1 MVYNAA
7 DIQSKES
14 LGAKALMRAAFK
26 AGNYD
31 ACIRFA
37 SDVLDQDFDFAAWKL
52 FLLSHVRMRNHAF
65 LARVADDLDEA
76 ADGDLAAVKF
86 ATYLNL
92 DRFDE
97 MKEVLLVQLRERGMD
112 KLSLMMKEALDSLTR
127 TGDPK
132 FVAWCQ
138 SLPGAPMESPFWR
151 IVGAHQNR
159 PVPFAAG
166 DASAILYIDVSE
178 TIEHLETGRPF
189 TGIQRVCTS
198 LLSALNRRDRTGIEI
213 RVAFRARHSAYH
225 LSVSLAEF
233 CNALHS
239 ADRVA
244 VRDLALMHSWCPA
257 VQHVFAKDWP
267 SLMQVRPKRSDIFL
281 FPGVFWGPH
290 FWNYRQVVERYGCKV
305 LVFIHDL
312 IVIKDPAENASSI
325 HNLAFAD
332 AVKYAI
338 TSKSRILVQS
348 QATRFD
354 VLDYARGISQ
364 NVSVSTLRF
373 GDDNLLKRF
382 QTTPALIP
390 DALAGKRFMISVGT
404 LSKRKNFTRLAHCF
418 EAALPDL
425 PDDCALVFCGMWD
438 RASPEYHA
446 IEAIKRRNGDR
457 IFHIQAPNDDQ
468 LATLYEDCH
477 ALALISEDEGWGMP
491 LSEAIE
497 KRKPLL
503 ISDAGSLPEVGGEI
517 ATCVDP
523 QDDVAIRNA
532 IVEIFTSEQLLE
544 RTRAAYCAA
553 KPRVWSDTA
562 ARLLE
567 LVAEI

>member
-1 MVYNAA
+1 MAYKEA
-7 DIQSKES
+7 DNRSGES
-14 LGAKALMRAAFK
+14 FGPKALMRAAFR

-31 ACIRFA
+31 ACIRFS
-37 SDVLDQDFDFAAWKL
+37 SDVLDQGFDFVAWKL
-52 FLLSHVRMRNHAF
+52 FLLSHMRMRNHAF
-65 LARVADDLDEA
+65 LARVVDDLDEA
-76 ADGDLAAVKF
+76 VDGDLAAVKF

-112 KLSLMMKEALDSLTR
+112 KLSLMMKAALDSLTK

-138 SLPGAPMESPFWR
+138 SLPGAPVGSTFWR
-151 IVGAHQNR
+151 IVGSPGSR
-159 PVPFAAG
+159 RVPFAAG
-166 DASAILYIDVSE
+166 DGPAILYVDISE

-198 LLSALNRRDRTGIEI
+198 LLSALNRLDQADIEI

-225 LSVSLAEF
+225 LSVSLSEF
-233 CNALHS
+233 CDALHNPNQT
-239 ADRVA
+239 AI
-244 VRDLALMHSWCPA
+244 RDLKLLNSWCPA
-257 VQHVFAKDWP
+257 VQHVFAQDWP
-267 SLMQVRPKRSDIFL
+267 SLNQVRPKKSDIFL

-290 FWNYRQVVERYGCKV
+290 FWNYRHVVEKYGCKV
-305 LVFIHDL
+305 MVFIHDL
-312 IVIKDPAENASSI
+312 IVIKDPAENASAI
-325 HNLAFAD
+325 HNLAFVD

-338 TSKSRILVQS
+338 SSGSRILVQS

-354 VLDYARGISQ
+354 VLDYARGINQ
-364 NVSVSTLRF
+364 DVSVSTLRF

-382 QTTPALIP
+382 QTAPAVIP
-390 DALAGKRFMISVGT
+390 DALSGRRFMISVGT
-404 LSKRKNFTRLAHCF
+404 LSKRKNFVRLAKCF

-425 PDDCALVFCGMWD
+425 PADCALVFCGMWEKN
-438 RASPEYHA
+438 SPEFHA
-446 IEAIKRRNGDR
+446 IAEIRRRSGDR
-457 IFHIQAPNDDQ
+457 ILYIDAPNDDQ
-468 LATLYEDCH
+468 LATLYDDCH
-477 ALALISEDEGWGMP
+477 AFALISEDEGWGMP

-517 ATCVDP
+517 ATYVDP
-523 QDDVAIRNA
+523 RDDVAIRDA
-532 IVEIFTSEQLLE
+532 IVEIFTGEALLE
-544 RTRAAYCAA
+544 RTRVAYSAT

-567 LVAEI
+567 LVAGR